1 MDYNFTMLKQYE
13 KFLKDFDKKIKKYFD
28 SQSKYIC
35 CKEGCAGCCEIGDYP
50 FSQLEMMYL
59 MTGFKK
65 LTPDIQQI
73 IRLNMETIK
82 KNRIS
87 EHFYYQCPFLIN
99 KKCSVYKY
107 RGITCR
113 TFGLAYLIDK
123 KNKQVKL
130 PECSKEGLNFNQVF
144 DGNEITIEPIK
155 ENLDLPSVINSKL
168 AKNHKLE
175 FGEIRSLVNWFPN

>member
-1 MDYNFTMLKQYE
+1 MLKCYE
-13 KFLKDFDKKIKKYFD
+13 KFLKDFDKKIKKYF
-28 SQSKYIC
+28 SEQKEHIC
-35 CKEGCAGCCEIGDYP
+35 CKEGCAACCEVGDYP

-59 MTGFKK
+59 MSGFQK
-65 LTPDIQQI
+65 LPDSIKIQIKNNLQQV
-73 IRLNMETIK
+73 K

-87 EHFYYQCPFLIN
+87 THFYYQCPFLID

-123 KNKQVKL
+123 KTKQVKV
-130 PECSKEGLNFNQVF
+130 PECCNEGLNFSQVF
-144 DGNEITIEPIK
+144 DGKEIKTEPIK

-168 AKNHKLE
+168 AKSHKLE
-175 FGEIRSLVNWFPN
+175 FGEIRSLVNWFPD

>member
-1 MDYNFTMLKQYE
+1 MLKKYE
-13 KFLKDFDKKIKKYFD
+13 KFIKEFDKKIRKYFEV
-28 SQSKYIC
+28 QSEHIC

-65 LTPDIQQI
+65 LPIEKQKIVKQ
-73 IRLNMETIK
+73 NMQNIK
-82 KNRIS
+82 KNRFS
-87 EHFYYQCPFLIN
+87 EHFFYQCPFLID
-99 KKCSVYKY
+99 KKCSIYKY

-130 PECSKEGLNFNQVF
+130 PECSKEGLNFCKVYNGKEF
-144 DGNEITIEPIK
+144 SIEPIK
-155 ENLDLPSVINSKL
+155 ENLDLPSVMKSKL
-168 AKNHKLE
+168 AKNNKLE
-175 FGEIRSLVNWFPN
+175 FGEIRSLVNWFPD

>member
-1 MDYNFTMLKQYE
+1 MLKKYE
-13 KFLKDFDKKIKKYFD
+13 KFIKEFDKKIRKYFEV
-28 SQSKYIC
+28 QSEHIC

-65 LTPDIQQI
+65 LSLEKQKI
-73 IRLNMETIK
+73 IKQNMQNIK
-82 KNRIS
+82 KNRFS
-87 EHFYYQCPFLIN
+87 EHFFYQCPFLID

-130 PECSKEGLNFNQVF
+130 PECSKEGLNFCKVYNGKEF
-144 DGNEITIEPIK
+144 SIEPIK
-155 ENLDLPSVINSKL
+155 ENLDLPSVIKSKL
-168 AKNHKLE
+168 AKNNKLE
-175 FGEIRSLVNWFPN
+175 FGEIRSLVNWFPD